1 MVLGSLL
8 EVIVL
13 AGDLEHSLQCMV
25 FDVMPIVLPVSI
37 DWCDLLNHMV
47 ISSVRPRSGGV
58 WPKFNGSVGMWF
70 FDHFV
75 GASQFFVSPI

>member
-1 MVLGSLL
+1 MHVSSTFFFRDIEVKLIGSECWFWVRYL

-37 DWCDLLNHMV
+37 D
-47 ISSVRPRSGGV
+47 
-58 WPKFNGSVGMWF
+58 
-70 FDHFV
+70 
-75 GASQFFVSPI
+75 